1 MRLGKRKVENM
12 FASMRSKSEKFI
24 AYVVMEYMEDFA
36 KMFVQMNF
44 ILKKNAAFGKINFFL
59 ETCVV
64 FL

>member
-1 MRLGKRKVENM
+1 
-12 FASMRSKSEKFI
+12 MRSKSEKFV